1 MATSYPWRHGRDHR
15 EGRVE
20 LTHEDVHAGEHG
32 TRARCL
38 PEPWMCDVFH
48 LDGSLR
54 DIRILDTTRV
64 EWIAVLESLRV
75 VADET
80 EVEHPYPRLDPVRP
94 DFADLFRVW
103 ADEPEGQGTSFA
115 FRARFGA
122 VWFFALPYEEE
133 EIEFSVWPE
142 DVLDGAGVAAVLRFL
157 VEVATAS
164 QRRALLTAEVVRY
177 DPGLPTLISH
187 DPVTGLTSHI

>member
-1 MATSYPWRHGRDHR
+1 MR
-15 EGRVE
+15 GRVE
-20 LTHEDVHAGEHG
+20 LTHEDIHAGEHG
-32 TRARCL
+32 ARARCL
-38 PEPWMCDVFH
+38 PEPWMCEVFY

-54 DIRILDTTRV
+54 DIRVLDTTRA
-64 EWIAVLESLRV
+64 EWIAVLERLRI

-80 EVEHPYPRLDPVRP
+80 EVEHPYPRLDPVHP
-94 DFADLFRVW
+94 DLADLFRAW
-103 ADEPEGQGTSFA
+103 ADDPEGQGTSFA

-122 VWFFALPYEEE
+122 VWFFALPYDEE

-164 QRRALLTAEVVRY
+164 RRRALLTAEVVRY
-177 DPGLPTLISH
+177 APGLPTLISH
-187 DPVTGLTSHI
+187 DPDTGLTSHI

>member
-1 MATSYPWRHGRDHR
+1 MATAYLGAVGDER
-15 EGRVE
+15 EGLVE
-20 LTHEDVHAGEHG
+20 STHEDVHAGEHG
-32 TRARCL
+32 TRVRCL

-54 DIRILDTTRV
+54 DIRVLDVTRV
-64 EWIAVLESLRV
+64 EWIAVLERLRA

-80 EVEHPYPRLDPVRP
+80 EVEHPYPWLDPVRP
-94 DFADLFRVW
+94 AVADLFRVW
-103 ADEPEGQGTSFA
+103 ADEPEGRGTSFA

-122 VWFFALPYEEE
+122 VWFFALPCDEE

-164 QRRALLTAEVVRY
+164 RRRALLTGEVVRY
-177 DPGLPTLISH
+177 DPGMPSLISH
-187 DPVTGLTSHI
+187 DPVSGLTSHI

>member
-1 MATSYPWRHGRDHR
+1 MGVANTM
-15 EGRVE
+15 GRVE
-20 LTHEDVHAGEHG
+20 LTHEDAHAGERG

-48 LDGSLR
+48 PDGSLR
-54 DIRILDTTRV
+54 DIRVLDTTRA
-64 EWIAVLESLRV
+64 EWIAVLERLRA

-80 EVEHPYPRLDPVRP
+80 EVEHPYPRLDPVHP
-94 DFADLFRVW
+94 ALADLFRAW

-122 VWFFALPYEEE
+122 VWFFALPCDEE
-133 EIEFSVWPE
+133 EIEFSVRPE
-142 DVLDGAGVAAVLRFL
+142 HVLDGAGVAAVLRFL

-177 DPGLPTLISH
+177 APGLPTLISH
-187 DPVTGLTSHI
+187 DPDTGLTSHI

>member
-1 MATSYPWRHGRDHR
+1 
-15 EGRVE
+15 
-20 LTHEDVHAGEHG
+20 
-32 TRARCL
+32 
-38 PEPWMCDVFH
+38 MCDVFY

-54 DIRILDTTRV
+54 DVRVLDTTRA
-64 EWIAVLESLRV
+64 EWIAVLERLGV

-80 EVEHPYPRLDPVRP
+80 EVEHLYPRLDPVRP
-94 DFADLFRVW
+94 AIADLFRVW
-103 ADEPEGQGTSFA
+103 ADEPEGRGTSFA

-122 VWFFALPYEEE
+122 VWFFALPCDEE
-133 EIEFSVWPE
+133 EIEFSVGPE

-164 QRRALLTAEVVRY
+164 QRRALLTGETVRY
-177 DPGLPTLISH
+177 HPGMPTLISY

>member
-1 MATSYPWRHGRDHR
+1 MP
-15 EGRVE
+15 
-20 LTHEDVHAGEHG
+20 HEDVHAGEYG

-38 PEPWMCDVFH
+38 PEPWMCNVFH

-54 DIRILDTTRV
+54 DIRVLDTTRG
-64 EWIAVLESLRV
+64 EWIAVLDRLRA
-75 VADET
+75 VADEA
-80 EVEHPYPRLDPVRP
+80 EVEHAYPQLDPVHP
-94 DFADLFRVW
+94 SFTDLFRVW
-103 ADEPEGQGTSFA
+103 ADDPEGESTAFS

-122 VWFFALPYEEE
+122 VWFFALPCFEE

-164 QRRALLTAEVVRY
+164 RRRALLTGEIVQY
-177 DPGLPTLISH
+177 DPDVRTLISH
-187 DPVTGLTSHI
+187 DPVSGLTSHI

>member
-1 MATSYPWRHGRDHR
+1 M
-15 EGRVE
+15 
-20 LTHEDVHAGEHG
+20 THEDVHAGEHR

-54 DIRILDTTRV
+54 DIRVLDTTRV
-64 EWIAVLESLRV
+64 EWIAVLERLRT

-80 EVEHPYPRLDPVRP
+80 EVEHPCPRLDPVRP
-94 DFADLFRVW
+94 AFADLFRVW
-103 ADEPEGQGTSFA
+103 ADEPEGQGTGFA

-122 VWFFALPYEEE
+122 VWFFALPYDEE
-133 EIEFSVWPE
+133 EIEFSVRPE

-164 QRRALLTAEVVRY
+164 RRRALLTGETVRY
-177 DPGLPTLISH
+177 DPGMPALISH

>member
-1 MATSYPWRHGRDHR
+1 MR
-15 EGRVE
+15 
-20 LTHEDVHAGEHG
+20 HEDVHAGERG
-32 TRARCL
+32 SSARCL
-38 PEPWMCDVFH
+38 PEPWMCDVFY

-54 DIRILDTTRV
+54 DIRVLDTTRV
-64 EWIAVLESLRV
+64 EWIAVFERLRV

-80 EVEHPYPRLDPVRP
+80 EVEHTYPRLDPVSP
-94 DFADLFRVW
+94 AFADLFRAW
-103 ADEPEGQGTSFA
+103 ADEPEGRGTSFA

-122 VWFFALPYEEE
+122 VWFFALPLDEE

-142 DVLDGAGVAAVLRFL
+142 QVVDGAGVADVLRFL

-164 QRRALLTAEVVRY
+164 RRPALLTGETVLYR
-177 DPGLPTLISH
+177 PGMPTLISH

>member
-1 MATSYPWRHGRDHR
+1 MGEMNARRQI
-15 EGRVE
+15 E

-38 PEPWMCDVFH
+38 PEPWMCDVFQV
-48 LDGSLR
+48 DGSLR
-54 DIRILDTTRV
+54 DIRVLDTTRG
-64 EWIAVLESLRV
+64 EWIAVLERLRV

-103 ADEPEGQGTSFA
+103 ADEPEGQGTSFS
-115 FRARFGA
+115 FRARLGS
-122 VWFFALPYEEE
+122 VWFFALPCDKE

-142 DVLDGAGVAAVLRFL
+142 DVLDGAGVASVLRFL

-164 QRRALLTAEVVRY
+164 QRLALLTGEVVRY
-177 DPGLPTLISH
+177 DPGMPTLISH
-187 DPVTGLTSHI
+187 DPVTGLTAHI

>member
-1 MATSYPWRHGRDHR
+1 MEETNAR
-15 EGRVE
+15 GRVE
-20 LTHEDVHAGEHG
+20 LTHEDVHAGERG

-38 PEPWMCDVFH
+38 PEPWMCDVFR

-54 DIRILDTTRV
+54 DIRVLDTTRV
-64 EWIAVLESLRV
+64 EWIAVLERLRA

-94 DFADLFRVW
+94 ACADLFSVW
-103 ADEPEGQGTSFA
+103 ADEPEGQGTSFS

-122 VWFFALPYEEE
+122 VWFFALPCDEE

-164 QRRALLTAEVVRY
+164 QRGSLLTGEVVRY
-177 DPGLPTLISH
+177 DPGMPTLISH
-187 DPVTGLTSHI
+187 DPVTGITSHI

>member
-1 MATSYPWRHGRDHR
+1 MGETTTRGRI
-15 EGRVE
+15 E
-20 LTHEDVHAGEHG
+20 LTHDDVHAGEHG
-32 TRARCL
+32 TRVTCL

-54 DIRILDTTRV
+54 DIRVLDTTRV
-64 EWIAVLESLRV
+64 EWIAVLEHLRLA
-75 VADET
+75 ADET
-80 EVEHPYPRLDPVRP
+80 EVEHPYSRLDPVGP
-94 DFADLFRVW
+94 AVADLFRVW
-103 ADEPEGQGTSFA
+103 ADEPEGLGTSFA

-122 VWFFALPYEEE
+122 VWFFALPCDEE

-164 QRRALLTAEVVRY
+164 QRRALLTGEIVRY
-177 DPGLPTLISH
+177 DPGMPTLISH

>member
-1 MATSYPWRHGRDHR
+1 MARANGES
-15 EGRVE
+15 VE
-20 LTHEDVHAGEHG
+20 WTHEEVHAGEHG
-32 TRARCL
+32 ARTPCL
-38 PEPWMCDVFH
+38 PEPWMCDVFQ

-54 DIRILDTTRV
+54 DIRVLDTTRA
-64 EWIAVLESLRV
+64 EWVAVLERLRV

-80 EVEHPYPRLDPVRP
+80 KVEHPYLRLDPVRP
-94 DFADLFRVW
+94 AVADLFHRW
-103 ADEPEGQGTSFA
+103 ADEPEGEGEGFC

-122 VWFFALPYEEE
+122 VWFFALPCDEE
-133 EIEFSVWPE
+133 EIEFSVQPE

-157 VEVATAS
+157 GEVARACR
-164 QRRALLTAEVVRY
+164 RRALLTAEVVQY

>member
-1 MATSYPWRHGRDHR
+1 MSETGAR
-15 EGRVE
+15 GRVE
-20 LTHEDVHAGEHG
+20 RPHEDVHAREHG
-32 TRARCL
+32 ARARCL

-54 DIRILDTTRV
+54 DIRVLDTTRG
-64 EWIAVLESLRV
+64 EWIAVLDRLRA

-80 EVEHPYPRLDPVRP
+80 EVEHPYPQLDPAHP
-94 DFADLFRVW
+94 FFTDLFHAW
-103 ADEPEGQGTSFA
+103 ADDPEGEATTFS

-122 VWFFALPYEEE
+122 VWFAALPCFEE

-157 VEVATAS
+157 VEIATTS
-164 QRRALLTAEVVRY
+164 QRRALLTGETVQY
-177 DPGLPTLISH
+177 CPEMPTLISH